1 MDEFIYGGIVG
12 SVQTIIGHPLDTI
25 KVLNQNKQNINFN
38 FKRLYSGITFPL
50 ISSVINHSFMF
61 YLNDYFL
68 IEDNHFKSG
77 FVTGILCTPIINTFD
92 ILKIKYQTNYDNI
105 NIKKIMLNSEKG
117 FIATLLRESV
127 GCSLYFGSYNYLK
140 DKNYNP
146 FLSGSTAGT
155 VSWLFTYPI
164 DVVKTRIQSGLVNNW
179 SDAIKKGN
187 LFKGL
192 PVCLT
197 RSFIVNGFAFSAYDY
212 LKKL

>member
-1 MDEFIYGGIVG
+1 MNEFIYGGIVG

-25 KVLNQNKQNINFN
+25 KVLNQNKQNINFD

-77 FVTGILCTPIINTFD
+77 FVTGIICTPIINTFD
-92 ILKIKYQTNYDNI
+92 ILKIKYQTNYKNV
-105 NIKKIMLNSEKG
+105 NIKKIMLNSEKS
-117 FIATLLRESV
+117 FIATLIRESV

-140 DKNYNP
+140 DKNYNS
-146 FLSGSTAGT
+146 FISGSAAGT
-155 VSWLFTYPI
+155 ISWLITYPI

-192 PVCLT
+192 SVCLT

>member
-25 KVLNQNKQNINFN
+25 KVLIQNKQCINYN
-38 FKRLYSGITFPL
+38 FKRLYFGITYPL
-50 ISSVINHSFMF
+50 ISSIINHSFMF
-61 YLNDYFL
+61 YFNDYFL
-68 IEDNHFKSG
+68 VNDNHFKSG
-77 FVTGILCTPIINTFD
+77 FITGFICTPIINTFD
-92 ILKIKYQTNYDNI
+92 ILKIKYQTKSNKNI
-105 NIKKIMLNSEKG
+105 NKIILYSEKG
-117 FIATLLRESV
+117 FSATIIRESV
-127 GCSLYFGSYNYLK
+127 GCSLYFGSYNYLR
-140 DKNYNP
+140 DRNYNS
-146 FLSGSTAGT
+146 FISGSTAGT
-155 VSWLFTYPI
+155 ISWLLTYPI

-192 PVCLT
+192 PVCLG

>member
-25 KVLNQNKQNINFN
+25 KVLIQNKQCINYN
-38 FKRLYSGITFPL
+38 FKRLYFGITFPL
-50 ISSVINHSFMF
+50 ISSIINHSFMF
-61 YLNDYFL
+61 YFNDYFL
-68 IEDNHFKSG
+68 VNDNHFKSG
-77 FVTGILCTPIINTFD
+77 FITGFICTPIINTFD
-92 ILKIKYQTNYDNI
+92 ILKIKYQTKSNKSI
-105 NIKKIMLNSEKG
+105 NKIILYSEKG
-117 FIATLLRESV
+117 FSATIIRESV
-127 GCSLYFGSYNYLK
+127 GCSLYFGSYNYLI
-140 DKNYNP
+140 DRNYNS
-146 FLSGSTAGT
+146 FISGSTAGT
-155 VSWLFTYPI
+155 ISWLLTYPI

-192 PVCLT
+192 PVCLG

>member
-77 FVTGILCTPIINTFD
+77 FVTGIYVL
-92 ILKIKYQTNYDNI
+92 Q
-105 NIKKIMLNSEKG
+105 
-117 FIATLLRESV
+117 LLIH
-127 GCSLYFGSYNYLK
+127 LIF
-140 DKNYNP
+140 
-146 FLSGSTAGT
+146 
-155 VSWLFTYPI
+155 
-164 DVVKTRIQSGLVNNW
+164 
-179 SDAIKKGN
+179 
-187 LFKGL
+187 
-192 PVCLT
+192 
-197 RSFIVNGFAFSAYDY
+197 
-212 LKKL
+212 